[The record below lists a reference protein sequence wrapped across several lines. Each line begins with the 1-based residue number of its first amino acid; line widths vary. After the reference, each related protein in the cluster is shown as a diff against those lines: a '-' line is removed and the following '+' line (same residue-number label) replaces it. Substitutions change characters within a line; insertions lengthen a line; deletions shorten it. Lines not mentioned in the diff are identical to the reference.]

1 MSRRFLRGRV
11 PRWLAWAAVVAA
23 GPPTAAPRALAAPGS
38 QVENARAM
46 LADVALVPLDG
57 VSQLNATLGAQGAEG
72 CFALRD
78 VPDALLYAARLKAAA
93 AASLLRRRMLLRRS
107 RSLLQEAY
115 PGVGRMQVNRR
126 VCGMELPSAW
136 LDRGRPSRWSH
147 VGVSHA
153 DGGDRVGGRGC
164 VCESKLIGFCQLP

>member
-1 MSRRFLRGRV
+1 MDPVLE
-11 PRWLAWAAVVAA
+11 VVAFTTA
-23 GPPTAAPRALAAPGS
+23 HGQGAASAHTCLRFMDYVLSVPTAA
-38 QVENARAM
+38 ARAM